1 MNGSIASRPKTLRR
15 NTTSKEWT
23 SAETTRIMLFW
34 IATEMAP
41 RIIKSAAWTIGG
53 WLPKAVLSARTGRL

>member
-1 MNGSIASRPKTLRR
+1 MNGSIASRPKTLRQ

-34 IATEMAP
+34 IATEIAP
-41 RIIKSAAWTIGG
+41 EVISSAASNT
-53 WLPKAVLSARTGRL
+53 